1 MTLAYLT
8 SSVTARVIQV
18 LERAP
23 PLSLPHSPDAMMTT
37 DASPLLYKFAFAF
50 RVPHFPPADA
60 DDTSF
65 KLTTSGQAPMGLRCR
80 QPLVLTVPWM
90 P

>member
-37 DASPLLYKFAFAF
+37 DASPLLYNFAFAF
-50 RVPHFPPADA
+50 RVPHFPPADADA

-65 KLTTSGQAPMGLRCR
+65 KLTTSGQAPVGRRCR
-80 QPLVLTVPWM
+80 QPLVLTVP
-90 P
+90 